1 MPYFLLILGA
11 LLFQIKAAI
20 GQEVQVN
27 TSAFQ
32 ELVVQVRINGTDLPD
47 PSVVLFGVTN
57 DLYAQEQ
64 ELSVWRIDSNGLP
77 TIDYGGSVYYKVPIA
92 EGTTYA
98 LDEKNLFLQFN
109 AAAERFIS
117 RSMSYQS
124 ASNQGT
130 LTSGFG
136 AFFNYDLSSTTI
148 ESDNFTSA
156 FLEPAV
162 FTPYGVGSSNFFV
175 SQSPTQS
182 GAIRL
187 NSTWEMDLPNSVA
200 SLRLGDSISKAAPW
214 SISNRI
220 GGIQY
225 ATNFRTQPYLT
236 SSPLRAA
243 TGIATAPSTVEVFVN
258 NVLQSRR
265 QVAPGPFNI
274 DNIPSSTGVG
284 DVRVVIRDAS
294 GREQI
299 LTQSFYQSPGLLRNG
314 QHDFSYEVGQLRR
327 NFGREGSDYGHSLI
341 SATHRY
347 GFPDNFTAGFH
358 AESSASSRLAGGG
371 VVQALAGFG
380 AVNFDLAGSQSEQGS
395 GTLTV
400 LGFERQARTSA
411 IGVQYQQASDD
422 FRLIS
427 EFGPQRTT
435 SHALNSRFSY
445 GFGEFGAVSFTYSSS
460 EFAGIP
466 NETISTAYFLQ
477 LFGKLSVS
485 LSYTQ
490 SLLADGQRSFFL
502 SGFMPLDQTRSMAY
516 QVSKSGKDKLFASAQ
531 FRKSLPLGLGTGYGL
546 EAGLNNTYRAEVAR
560 NFNYSTVTA
569 SATSQQGQ
577 SSQSVGASGSA
588 VLMDGD
594 VYLSRRLND
603 SFGVVRVKG
612 FEGVTVFAENQ
623 AIGRTNSAGTLVVP
637 NLRSYEDNR
646 ISIEQADLPFEVEI
660 GATELV
666 GVPYYRSGVLLDFPV
681 RLVRSVT
688 FVLKDAEG
696 NDVPSGAP
704 IFKRDGTRMNL
715 VVGTEGLVYL
725 ADAPDAAAYTAKWK
739 GGECNFEFDLNKS
752 ARSSDSPIDLGIMKC
767 STVH

>member
-1 MPYFLLILGA
+1 MPYLLLMLCA
-11 LLFQIKAAI
+11 LLFSSKAAI
-20 GQEVQVN
+20 GQEAKPDI
-27 TSAFQ
+27 SAYQ

-47 PSVVLFGVTN
+47 AAVVLFGLTN
-57 DLYAQEQ
+57 DLYVQEQ

-77 TIDYGGSVYYKVPIA
+77 TIEYNDSIYYKVPIA
-92 EGTTYA
+92 EGTSYV

-109 AAAERFIS
+109 AAAERFIA

-124 ASNQGT
+124 ASNQGI
-130 LTSGFG
+130 LTSGAG
-136 AFFNYDLSSTTI
+136 AFFNYDLSNTALDG
-148 ESDNFTSA
+148 ENFASA

-162 FTPYGVGSSNFFV
+162 FTPFGVGSSNFFV
-175 SQSPTQS
+175 SRSPSQS

-187 NSTWEMDLPNSVA
+187 NSTWEMDFPNTVA

-214 SISNRI
+214 SISNRV
-220 GGIQY
+220 GGIQF

-284 DVRVVIRDAS
+284 DVRVVIRDAT
-294 GREQI
+294 GREQV

-314 QHDFSYEVGQLRR
+314 QHDFSYELGQIRR
-327 NFGREGSDYGHSLI
+327 NFGRQSNDYGDSLL

-347 GFPDNFTAGFH
+347 GFTDEFTAGFH
-358 AESSASSRLAGGG
+358 AESSENTQLAGGG
-371 VVQALAGFG
+371 VVVALGGFG
-380 AVNFDLAGSQSEQGS
+380 AVNFDLAASQSDEGS
-395 GTLTV
+395 GGLTV
-400 LGFERQARTSA
+400 IGFERQARTSA
-411 IGVQYQQASDD
+411 VGLQYQQSTDG
-422 FRLIS
+422 FRVLS

-435 SHALNSRFSY
+435 SNALNSRFSY
-445 GFGEFGAVSFTYSSS
+445 GFGEYGAVSITYSSS
-460 EFAGIP
+460 EFVGVP
-466 NETISTAYFLQ
+466 TKTFSTAYFLQ

-490 SLLADGQRSFFL
+490 SLLADGQSSFFL
-502 SGFMPLDQTRSMAY
+502 NAFLPLDQTRSASF
-516 QVSKSGKDKLFASAQ
+516 QLNRSGKDDLFASAQ
-531 FRKSLPLGLGTGYGL
+531 FRKSLPVGLGTGYGF

-560 NFNYSTVTA
+560 NFAYSTVTA
-569 SATSQQGQ
+569 SASAQQGL
-577 SSQSVGASGSA
+577 SSQSVGAAGSA
-588 VLMDGD
+588 VFMDGGI
-594 VYLSRRLND
+594 YLSRRLND
-603 SFGVVRVKG
+603 SFGVVRVNG

-623 AIGRTNSAGTLVVP
+623 PVGRTNSYGALVVP

-660 GATELV
+660 SATELV
-666 GVPYYRSGVLLDFPV
+666 GVPYYRSGVVLDFPV
-681 RLVRSVT
+681 RVVRSVT
-688 FVLKDAEG
+688 FVLKEPQG
-696 NDVPSGAP
+696 NDVPSGSL

-725 ADAPDAAAYTAKWK
+725 ADAPDAAAYIARWK
-739 GGECNFEFDLNKS
+739 GGECHFEFDLKKS
-752 ARSSDSPIDLGIMKC
+752 VRESSSPIDLGTLKC
-767 STVH
+767 LNVH

>member
-1 MPYFLLILGA
+1 MQYLLLMFLAMFLSSNLVM
-11 LLFQIKAAI
+11 
-20 GQEVQVN
+20 GQESLVD

-32 ELVVQVRINGTDLPD
+32 ELVVLVRINGTDLPD
-47 PSVVLFGVTN
+47 SAVVLFGVSN

-64 ELSVWRIDSNGLP
+64 ELSAWRIDSNGLP
-77 TIDYGGSVYYKVPIA
+77 TLQYNGAVYYKIPIA

-98 LDEKNLFLQFN
+98 LDQKNLFLQFN
-109 AAAERFIS
+109 AAAEKFIA

-124 ASNQGT
+124 ARNEGI

-136 AFFNYDLSSTTI
+136 AFFNYDLSSTSI
-148 ESDNFTSA
+148 DSQNFTSA

-162 FTPYGVGSSNFFV
+162 FTSYGVGSSNFFV
-175 SQSPTQS
+175 SQSPTES
-182 GAIRL
+182 GAVRL

-220 GGIQY
+220 GGVQY

-274 DNIPSSTGVG
+274 DDIPSSTGVG

-299 LTQSFYQSPGLLRNG
+299 LTQSFYQSPGLLRDG
-314 QHDFSYEVGQLRR
+314 QHDFSYELGQVRR
-327 NFGREGSDYGHSLI
+327 NFGRESSDYGDSLL

-347 GFPDNFTAGFH
+347 GFSDNFTAGFH
-358 AESSASSRLAGGG
+358 AESSESSRLAGAG
-371 VVQALAGFG
+371 VVLTLGGFG
-380 AVNFDLAGSQSEQGS
+380 AVNFDLAGSQTDEGS
-395 GTLTV
+395 GSLTV
-400 LGFERQARTSA
+400 VGFERQARSSA
-411 IGVQYQQASDD
+411 IGLQYQQSSDG
-422 FRLIS
+422 FRIIS

-435 SHALNSRFSY
+435 TNALNSRFSY
-445 GFGEFGAVSFTYSSS
+445 GFGEYGAVSVNYSSS

-466 NETISTAYFLQ
+466 NETFSTAYFLQ
-477 LFGKLSVS
+477 LFGKLSVG

-502 SGFMPLDQTRSMAY
+502 SAFLPLDQTRSTAF
-516 QVSKSGKDKLFASAQ
+516 QISRSGKGDPFASAQ
-531 FRKSLPLGLGTGYGL
+531 FRKSVPVGLGTGYGL

-560 NFNYSTVTA
+560 NFAYSTVTA
-569 SATSQQGQ
+569 SASSQQGET
-577 SSQSVGASGSA
+577 SQSVGASGSA
-588 VLMDGD
+588 VFMDGG
-594 VYLSRRLND
+594 VFFSRRLND

-623 AIGRTNSAGTLVVP
+623 QVGKTNSNGSLVVP

-666 GVPYYRSGVLLDFPV
+666 GVPYYRSGVVLDFPV
-681 RLVRSVT
+681 RIVRSVT
-688 FVLKDAEG
+688 LILRDAEG
-696 NDVPSGAP
+696 NYVPSGSVLFMA
-704 IFKRDGTRMNL
+704 DGARMNL

-725 ADAPDAAAYTAKWK
+725 ADAPNSAAYTARWK
-739 GGECNFEFDLNKS
+739 GGQCKFEFDLNKS
-752 ARSSDSPIDLGIMKC
+752 VLESGSPIDLGTLKC
-767 STVH
+767 LTVH

>member
-1 MPYFLLILGA
+1 MPYFLLIACA
-11 LLFQIKAAI
+11 LLFQVRASI
-20 GQEVQVN
+20 GQEIQVD

-64 ELSVWRIDSNGLP
+64 ELSAWRIDSNGLP
-77 TIDYGGSVYYKVPIA
+77 TIEFGGSTYYKIPIA
-92 EGTTYA
+92 EGTAYVF
-98 LDEKNLFLQFN
+98 DEKNLFLQFN
-109 AAAERFIS
+109 AAAERFIA
-117 RSMSYQS
+117 RSMSYQA

-136 AFFNYDLSSTTI
+136 AFFNYDLSSTSI
-148 ESDNFTSA
+148 ESENFTSA

-175 SQSPTQS
+175 SRSPTQS
-182 GAIRL
+182 GAVRL
-187 NSTWEMDLPNSVA
+187 SSTWEMDLPNSVA

-314 QHDFSYEVGQLRR
+314 QHDFSYELGQLRR
-327 NFGREGSDYGHSLI
+327 NFGRESSDYGDSLV

-347 GFPDNFTAGFH
+347 GFSDNFTAGFH
-358 AESSASSRLAGGG
+358 VESSASSRLAGAGI
-371 VVQALAGFG
+371 VQALGGFG
-380 AVNFDLAGSQSEQGS
+380 AVNFDLAGSQSEQGTGS
-395 GTLTV
+395 LTV

-411 IGVQYQQASDD
+411 IGVQYQQASDG
-422 FRLIS
+422 FRVIS

-435 SHALNSRFSY
+435 SSALNSRFSY
-445 GFGEFGAVSFTYSSS
+445 GFGEFGAVSFTYASS

-466 NETISTAYFLQ
+466 NETFSTAYFLQ

-490 SLLADGQRSFFL
+490 SLLADGQSSFFL
-502 SGFMPLDQTRSMAY
+502 SAFLPLDQTRSSSY
-516 QVSKSGKDKLFASAQ
+516 QVSKSGEDKLFASAQ
-531 FRKSLPLGLGTGYGL
+531 FRQSLPLGLGTGYGL

-560 NFNYSTVTA
+560 NLNYSTVTA
-569 SATSQQGQ
+569 SASSQQGQ

-588 VLMDGD
+588 VFMDGG

-623 AIGRTNSAGTLVVP
+623 AVGRTNSYGALVVP

-666 GVPYYRSGVLLDFPV
+666 GVPYYRSGVVLDFPV

-688 FVLKDAEG
+688 FVLKDVEG
-696 NDVPSGAP
+696 NDVPSGAL
-704 IFKRDGTRMNL
+704 IFKRGGARINL

-739 GGECNFEFDLNKS
+739 GGECNFEFDLSKS
-752 ARSSDSPIDLGIMKC
+752 TRESSSPIDLGTLKC
-767 STVH
+767 VTVH